1 MLATTLRVSENR
13 CRHFHGINPNSTL
26 PCCVPANKSQRAS
39 HPLSL
44 FRASVSLPPSHFGQ
58 RRRLYAAPGRVIH
71 RRVCSLAV
79 LKVRFPVL
87 DGGYGRRQLGSERG
101 GEELP
106 AVGGG
111 SGGDDDDDVEHF
123 LVLASALEAAS
134 GGGGRQRWR
143 LCAFTGRIPEADQR
157 HGAGRAIQLLVPQR
171 LATSFHHNHLPA
183 GRRGRVTST
192 PTMPESRPTCLPNP
206 PVQAKKKVVCHV
218 PADGLSSDTW
228 AWRKYGQKPIKD
240 RNPRKEADFEVRN
253 RGYYKCSSSKACL
266 ARKQVERSRTDPG
279 IYIITYTGEHNHP
292 MPTHRSALA
301 GSTRHKFPSPRGAA
315 AVPGDGGEHPSTA
328 DPEASP
334 LSATTAAGLSP
345 ATPLTASM
353 DDEPF
358 RSRPEKGEDGLEEE
372 EEVEEEDGEGV
383 LLVED
388 MEMMGEDDLLFAR
401 SEENG
406 PASAMGSFF
415 DGDAGF
421 EDHFLPLPCLS
432 NCNCNSSS
440 SSHGCYS

>member
-58 RRRLYAAPGRVIH
+58 RRRL
-71 RRVCSLAV
+71 
-79 LKVRFPVL
+79 
-87 DGGYGRRQLGSERG
+87 
-101 GEELP
+101 
-106 AVGGG
+106 
-111 SGGDDDDDVEHF
+111 
-123 LVLASALEAAS
+123 
-134 GGGGRQRWR
+134 
-143 LCAFTGRIPEADQR
+143 
-157 HGAGRAIQLLVPQR
+157 

-206 PVQAKKKVVCHV
+206 PVQAKVRLTLGNQATLRLPVFLV
-218 PADGLSSDTW
+218 LL
-228 AWRKYGQKPIKD
+228 RN

-301 GSTRHKFPSPRGAA
+301 GSTRHKFPSPRGAT
-315 AVPGDGGEHPSTA
+315 AVAGDGGEHRSTA

-358 RSRPEKGEDGLEEE
+358 RSRPEKGEDGLDEE

>member
-1 MLATTLRVSENR
+1 MLATTVSLSENR
-13 CRHFHGINPNSTL
+13 FRQFHGINPNSTL
-26 PCCVPANKSQRAS
+26 LCSVPPNKSQRAS

-44 FRASVSLPPSHFGQ
+44 FRAAVALPPSLFGQ
-58 RRRLYAAPGRVIH
+58 RRRLYAAPGRVIY
-71 RRVCSLAV
+71 RRVCSRAV
-79 LKVRFPVL
+79 LKARFPVL
-87 DGGYGRRQLGSERG
+87 GGGDGRRQLGSERRCA
-101 GEELP
+101 ELP
-106 AVGGG
+106 AVRDSGG
-111 SGGDDDDDVEHF
+111 GGDDDDDVGHF
-123 LVLASALEAAS
+123 LVVASALEAAP

-143 LCAFTGRIPEADQR
+143 LCAFTGRKPEADQ
-157 HGAGRAIQLLVPQR
+157 HLGGGRAIQLLVPQR

-192 PTMPESRPTCLPNP
+192 PTVPESRPASLPNP
-206 PVQAKKKVVCHV
+206 PVQAKEEPTEEGGV
-218 PADGLSSDTW
+218 PRPGRRPLLRYVGL
-228 AWRKYGQKPIKD
+228 A
-240 RNPRKEADFEVRN
+240 EVRAETHK

-301 GSTRHKFPSPRGAA
+301 GSTRHKFPSPPCAA
-315 AVPGDGGEHPSTA
+315 AAPGDGGERPSTA

-358 RSRPEKGEDGLEEE
+358 RSRPEKGEDGVDEE
-372 EEVEEEDGEGV
+372 EEVEDEDDEGL

-388 MEMMGEDDLLFAR
+388 MEMMGEDDLLFVR
-401 SEENG
+401 SEESG
-406 PASAMGSFF
+406 PASATTAEMGALF

-421 EDHFLPLPCLS
+421 EDHLLPLPWLS
-432 NCNCNSSS
+432 NCNSNSNSSS
-440 SSHGCYS
+440 SSSCHGCYR

>member
-39 HPLSL
+39 HPLPL

-58 RRRLYAAPGRVIH
+58 RSRLYAAPGRVIH

-111 SGGDDDDDVEHF
+111 SGGDDDDDDDVEHF
-123 LVLASALEAAS
+123 LVVASALEAAS
-134 GGGGRQRWR
+134 GGGGR
-143 LCAFTGRIPEADQR
+143 
-157 HGAGRAIQLLVPQR
+157 QR

-206 PVQAKKKVVCHV
+206 PVQA
-218 PADGLSSDTW
+218 
-228 AWRKYGQKPIKD
+228 
-240 RNPRKEADFEVRN
+240 
-253 RGYYKCSSSKACL
+253 KCSSSKACL

-301 GSTRHKFPSPRGAA
+301 GSTRHKFPSPRGAT
-315 AVPGDGGEHPSTA
+315 AVAGDGGEHRSTA

-358 RSRPEKGEDGLEEE
+358 RSRPEKGEDGLDEE